1 MVDSNPIKLTENQKI
16 SVKVKSS
23 KGDFFNTDISLEY
36 GRPPSIQLWL
46 EGEKELKAHPYRDDH
61 RGDYYISDFYDHSF
75 ANHAIFKYLF
85 FGKANKNQI
94 KKVYFTFPDLSSY
107 FYQELDYTL
116 DNEINISG
124 NLKIK
129 PLEVRINNL
138 NLSVKIHQRY
148 NLKPNDDHTGF
159 SFKNIMY
166 FSFESDTALSFKDI
180 ENLMYESIS
189 LLTWVTGYPISPDSI
204 EVSDGDN
211 SAYLYLP
218 VVKKLKKYDV
228 SFPKSFMNKNFL
240 REYFSTIC
248 INYFEKKEIFK
259 DIWSR
264 TLPLF
269 DFSGVIEYEVML
281 FASIL
286 DKYFTYQVDKFH
298 KVTSINYS
306 KYISKVDQF
315 FKENDAFK
323 EILAGT
329 DLADTLEA
337 KALFPKKKRL
347 TFIEKKE
354 IYFNHIGDERLKIF
368 INNDDFK
375 KIKAIRDRAAHGL
388 KEKFDTDIVY
398 KYLWKVKLLTMYF
411 IYMDL
416 GIEEDDFFKMIST
429 TFHPIALNCEIDKYL
444 LDIAT
449 DKTILI
455 ELEQAEKEKLKN
467 LNAKVNVFYKN
478 ENSYFFNSELS
489 EMASNYFSEDLITE
503 IDPTRIYSQEKYVQS
518 LLNQR
523 DNDLRTKYYS
533 VVHVKENDSNI
544 MINNVIIVFSLES
557 NF

>member
-36 GRPPSIQLWL
+36 GRPPSIQLKL
-46 EGEKELKAHPYRDDH
+46 EGEKELAAHPYRDDH
-61 RGDYYISDFYDHSF
+61 RGDYYMSDFYDHSF
-75 ANHAIFKYLF
+75 INHALFKYLF
-85 FGKANKNQI
+85 FGKANKDQI
-94 KKVYFTFPDLSSY
+94 KKVYFTFPELSSY
-107 FYQELDYTL
+107 FHQELDYTL

-124 NLKIK
+124 NLKIE

-138 NLSVKIHQRY
+138 GLSVKIHQGY
-148 NLKPNDDHTGF
+148 NLKSNDDHTGF

-166 FSFESDTALSFKDI
+166 FSFESDTALSFQDI

-204 EVSDGDN
+204 EVSDGDKY
-211 SAYLYLP
+211 AYLYLP

-228 SFPKSFMNKNFL
+228 SFPKSFMNINFF

-248 INYFEKKEIFK
+248 ISYFEKKEIFK
-259 DIWSR
+259 SIWSR

-269 DFSGVIEYEVML
+269 DFTGVLEYEVML

-286 DKYFTYQVDKFH
+286 DKYFSYQVDKFH
-298 KVTSINYS
+298 KVTSKDYS

-347 TFIEKKE
+347 TFNEKKE
-354 IYFNHIGDERLKIF
+354 IYFNHIGEERLKIF

-375 KIKAIRDRAAHGL
+375 NIKAIRDRAAHGSP
-388 KEKFDTDIVY
+388 EKLDTDIVY

-416 GIEEDDFFKMIST
+416 GIKEDDFFKMISI
-429 TFHPIALNCEIDKYL
+429 TFHPIALNCEKDKFS

-455 ELEQAEKEKLKN
+455 ELEQAEKEKLIN
-467 LNAKVNVFYKN
+467 LSTKVNVFYKK
-478 ENSYFFNSELS
+478 ENSYFFNSEFS
-489 EMASNYFSEDLITE
+489 EMASNYFSEDVITE
-503 IDPTRIYSQEKYVQS
+503 IDPSRIYSHEKYIQS

-523 DNDLRTKYYS
+523 EIDLKTRYYQMIYLQ
-533 VVHVKENDSNI
+533 ENNSKT
-544 MINNVIIVFSLES
+544 MINNVIIIS
-557 NF
+557 